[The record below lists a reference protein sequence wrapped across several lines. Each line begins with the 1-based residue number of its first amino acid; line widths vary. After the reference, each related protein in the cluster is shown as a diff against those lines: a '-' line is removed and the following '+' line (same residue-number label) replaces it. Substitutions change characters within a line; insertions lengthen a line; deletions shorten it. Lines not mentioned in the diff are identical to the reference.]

1 MNKYYDMNESRKS
14 NCTYIG
20 NFETE
25 NDNIADGFIAMIC
38 AILGL
43 FRSEGF
49 RAVLKVASTL
59 ICFIGFIGVIGG
71 VESGSLSVGNGIIL
85 AVFMI
90 FIEILCFIPGKAS
103 K

>member
-25 NDNIADGFIAMIC
+25 NDNIADSFV
-38 AILGL
+38 AILCAVLGF

-49 RAVLKVASTL
+49 RTVLKVVSTL
-59 ICFIGFIGVIGG
+59 LCFIGFVGVIGG
-71 VESGSLSVGNGIIL
+71 VEAGSMTVGTGIIL